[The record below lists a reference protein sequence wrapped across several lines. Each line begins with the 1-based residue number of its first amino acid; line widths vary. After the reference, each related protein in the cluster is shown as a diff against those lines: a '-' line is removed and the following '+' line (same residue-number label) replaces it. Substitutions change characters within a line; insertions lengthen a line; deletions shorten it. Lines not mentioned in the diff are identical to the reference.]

1 MCAHV
6 RDGDERAVKRDEI
19 HAFARGH
26 KAERLWVFGSLA
38 YVPAER
44 GGRYERAR
52 VDTTRWGRFCGGC
65 SKEIMKWKFRG
76 FVSAKTAE

>member
-1 MCAHV
+1 MM
-6 RDGDERAVKRDEI
+6 RFMPLQGGTKPS
-19 HAFARGH
+19 G
-26 KAERLWVFGSLA
+26 FGTLA

>member
-1 MCAHV
+1 M
-6 RDGDERAVKRDEI
+6 RFMPLQGGIKPS
-19 HAFARGH
+19 G
-26 KAERLWVFGSLA
+26 FGALV

-52 VDTTRWGRFCGGC
+52 VDATRWGRFCGGS
-65 SKEIMKWKFRG
+65 SKEIMKWKFRD